1 MKTRHYLLLLMMLV
15 GINAFAQKADTLTI
29 VSYNIHHGNPPA
41 KPDVIDLDAIANV
54 IGIQNPDLVALQE
67 VDVNIK
73 RSGNID
79 QAAYLAKKLN
89 MYHYFAKAIDHD
101 GGDYGV
107 AILSKYAI
115 EDPSKFTFS
124 RIEGRKAEDRVLAT
138 VTIKLNSSRKIKFSS
153 THLDHVRNEDL
164 RLIQVAEIIKQAEK
178 ETLPFIVAGD
188 FNAKPKS
195 KTIQLLD
202 QSFTRTCYDCGF
214 TIPVV
219 KPRETIDFITFKKS
233 DKIEVVKHG
242 VIQEHQASDHLPIA
256 AKIVIK

>member
-54 IGIQNPDLVALQE
+54 IAAQQPDLVALQE

-73 RSGNID
+73 RSGNIN
-79 QAAYLAKKLN
+79 QAEYLAKKLG
-89 MYHYFAKAIDHD
+89 MYFYFAKAIDHD

-107 AILSKYAI
+107 AVLSKFPI
-115 EDPSKFTFS
+115 EEQNSLKFS

-138 VTIKLNSSRKIKFSS
+138 IAVKLKSGKKIKFSS
-153 THLDHVRNEDL
+153 THLDHVKDEAL
-164 RLIQVAEIIKQAEK
+164 RLIQISEIEQQARKEK
-178 ETLPFIVAGD
+178 KPFIVAGD
-188 FNAKPKS
+188 FNAVPTS
-195 KTIQLLD
+195 ATIQLLD
-202 QSFTRTCYDCGF
+202 KTFSRTCTDCGF

-219 KPRETIDFITFKKS
+219 TPKRTIDFIAFKQNK
-233 DKIEVVKHG
+233 KISVLHHQ

>member
-1 MKTRHYLLLLMMLV
+1 MKYLFLLLALLN
-15 GINAFAQKADTLTI
+15 INAFAQKADTLTI
-29 VSYNIHHGNPPA
+29 VCYNIHHGNPPA
-41 KPDVIDLDAIANV
+41 KPDVIDLDAIASV
-54 IGIQNPDLVALQE
+54 IAKQNPDLVALQE

-73 RSGNID
+73 RSGNVD

-89 MYHYFAKAIDHD
+89 MHYYFAKAIDHD

-107 AILSKYAI
+107 AVLSKFPI
-115 EDPSKFTFS
+115 EDQNKLTFS
-124 RIEGRKAEDRVLAT
+124 RIESRKAEDRVLAT
-138 VTIKLNSSRKIKFSS
+138 ITVKLNSGKKIKFSS

-164 RLIQVAEIIKQAEK
+164 RLIQVAEILKQAAK

-188 FNAKPKS
+188 FNAKPNS

-202 QSFTRTCYDCGF
+202 EGFTRTCKHCAF

-219 KPRETIDFITFKKS
+219 KPKEAIDFITFKKAEN
-233 DKIEVVKHG
+233 IVVLNHE
-242 VIQEHQASDHLPIA
+242 VIQEHEASDHLPIT

>member
-1 MKTRHYLLLLMMLV
+1 MKISVFTLLFLTLLNA
-15 GINAFAQKADTLTI
+15 NAFAQKADTLTI
-29 VSYNIHHGNPPA
+29 VCYNIHHGNPPA

-54 IGIQNPDLVALQE
+54 IALQKPDLVALQE
-67 VDVNIK
+67 VDVNIN
-73 RSGNID
+73 RSGKVD

-107 AILSKYAI
+107 AVLSKFPIAAATTL
-115 EDPSKFTFS
+115 KFS

-138 VTIKLNSSRKIKFSS
+138 VTVKLNSGKTIKFSS
-153 THLDHVRNEDL
+153 THLDHVRNEKL

-188 FNAKPKS
+188 FNAKPS
-195 KTIQLLD
+195 SATIKLLD
-202 QSFTRTCYDCGF
+202 QTFSRTCYDCGF

-219 KPRETIDFITFKKS
+219 KPKETIDFITYQKNQ
-233 DKIEVVKHG
+233 KIEVLKHE

-256 AKIVIK
+256 AKVVVK